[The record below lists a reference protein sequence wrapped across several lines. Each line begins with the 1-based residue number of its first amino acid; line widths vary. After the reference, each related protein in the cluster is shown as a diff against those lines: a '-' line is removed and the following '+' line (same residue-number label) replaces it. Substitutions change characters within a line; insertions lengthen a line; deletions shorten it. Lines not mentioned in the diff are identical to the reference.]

1 MRSQTLFEA
10 FSYIDDRYLDIAES
24 PVKEFSDVKQNSG
37 RCTVRKTVSLLL
49 AAAICI
55 SLLAVTAVATGWL
68 PGLFSTLKEA
78 YPYDKELFEAAAQ
91 ANTDAVPEVLEIPY
105 LDLSKLVI
113 LERYFDG
120 ETILVG
126 YDLDAVL
133 PDPVVG
139 IEPEEQLLNKIRK
152 GVRCSNIGW
161 DTPQPWFEEPATK
174 NAIKHDFTQ
183 DAFTMDRMLKGTLTD
198 AEYKKAWA
206 LLEEKGYVCVAV
218 RDVWVGDHIL
228 VNGIDTIED
237 YLADGVSYSN
247 RTDYATEQ
255 GYCIRLEPLPDD
267 ITRLDHV
274 TVTVDVR
281 SSLQYWYLDMN
292 GEGRIY
298 FDGSNTQSEQLSF
311 ELERSEKNG

>member
-1 MRSQTLFEA
+1 MRSQRLFEA
-10 FSYIDDRYLDIAES
+10 FSYIDDWYLDITDISRQELPDIKKKS
-24 PVKEFSDVKQNSG
+24 RHFSARRTFSV
-37 RCTVRKTVSLLL
+37 LL
-49 AAAICI
+49 AAIICVSI
-55 SLLAVTAVATGWL
+55 LAVTAVASGWL
-68 PGLFSTLKEA
+68 PGLFHALKEK
-78 YPYDKELFEAAAQ
+78 YPSDEELFEAAAQ

-120 ETILVG
+120 ENILVG
-126 YDLDAVL
+126 YDLDTVL
-133 PDPVVG
+133 PEPIVG
-139 IEPEEQLLNKIRK
+139 FEPDDALLKKIRK
-152 GVRCSNIGW
+152 GVRCSNISW
-161 DTPQPWFEEPATK
+161 DSPQPWFDQPATE

-198 AEYKKAWA
+198 AEYEKAWA
-206 LLEEKGYVCVAV
+206 ILEEKGYVCVAV
-218 RDVWVGDHIL
+218 RDVWVGDHIW

-247 RTDYATEQ
+247 RTDYTTEQ
-255 GYCIRLEPLPDD
+255 GYCIRLEPLPDK
-267 ITRLDHV
+267 IKVLDQV

-281 SSLQYWYLDMN
+281 SSLEYWYMDMN

-298 FDGSNTQSEQLSF
+298 FDGSNTQSEALSF